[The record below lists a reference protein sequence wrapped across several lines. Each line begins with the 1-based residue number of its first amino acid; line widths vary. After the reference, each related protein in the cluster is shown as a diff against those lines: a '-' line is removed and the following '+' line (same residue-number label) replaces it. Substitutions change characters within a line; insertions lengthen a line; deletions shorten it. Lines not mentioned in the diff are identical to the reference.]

1 MRERQGEREMK
12 LWICNLHSSNL
23 SVEKERERERERER
37 EIGELRKRRNWVFAI
52 SILVTLSVASE

>member
-23 SVEKERERERERER
+23 SVERERERERER

>member
-1 MRERQGEREMK
+1 MK

-23 SVEKERERERERER
+23 SVERERERERER

>member
-1 MRERQGEREMK
+1 VDLQFAFFELK
-12 LWICNLHSSNL
+12 C
-23 SVEKERERERERER
+23 RERER

>member
-23 SVEKERERERERER
+23 SVEKERERERDWRAEKEKKLG
-37 EIGELRKRRNWVFAI
+37 ICNFH
-52 SILVTLSVASE
+52 SCNSECCK

>member
-1 MRERQGEREMK
+1 MK

-23 SVEKERERERERER
+23 SVEKERERER

>member
-1 MRERQGEREMK
+1 MDLQFAFFELK
-12 LWICNLHSSNL
+12 C
-23 SVEKERERERERER
+23 RERERERER

>member
-1 MRERQGEREMK
+1 VDLQFAFFELK
-12 LWICNLHSSNL
+12 C
-23 SVEKERERERERER
+23 RERERERER